1 MSRLSIP
8 ADVDELIKQVSPFI
22 SSNTNAVD
30 TIRTALF
37 RMKEHYILNQQT
49 KISLDNPL
57 HPYFS
62 RATPEEE
69 AAVLEHRANPQ
80 LSKAKTSKEMINWL
94 ND

>member
-30 TIRTALF
+30 TIRIALF
-37 RMKEHYILNQQT
+37 RMKEHYILNEPT

-57 HPYFS
+57 HPYYS
-62 RATPEEE
+62 RATLEEE
-69 AAVLEHRANPQ
+69 AILEPRANPKVGK
-80 LSKAKTSKEMINWL
+80 SMTANETINWL
-94 ND
+94 YD